1 MADSGSKVKKTPFVS
16 AAIEKLRGVGMRIT
30 SPRIAI
36 LETLDQSDLPLN
48 AYALQ
53 EAVTLT
59 GKKVDVVS
67 VYRTLKVLREL
78 DLVHYVQ
85 SSDGY
90 LACRLEGEHGS
101 ASEMIVCDTCGNVME
116 LDIDPC
122 AMTDLSEQLSS
133 LGFKASRI
141 TIEVEGVCKSCDGQ

>member
-1 MADSGSKVKKTPFVS
+1 
-16 AAIEKLRGVGMRIT
+16 MRIT
-30 SPRIAI
+30 APRIAI
-36 LETLDQSDLPLN
+36 LKTLDQSDQPLN
-48 AYALQ
+48 AYSLQ
-53 EAVTLT
+53 DAVTRT

-85 SSDGY
+85 SADGY

-101 ASEMIVCDTCGNVME
+101 ASEMIVCDTCGDVIE

-122 AMTDLSEQLSS
+122 AMSDLNEQLTT
-133 LGFKASRI
+133 LGFKFSRI
-141 TIEVEGVCKSCDGQ
+141 TIEVEGICKKCDSQ